1 MQRRWLDILVA
12 GRYGVAGAGE
22 TFSRAYSLMVAPP
35 TGLMVE
41 RSVARTCF
49 AISYLFRESVH
60 RGFDASVRD
69 LDAALS
75 RETSEPH
82 YRLALLGRLAHSGCL
97 PRARRF
103 DPALLLGDTPWALE
117 PRTVRLRTRFT
128 PTVDTVVRAAALDL
142 GVPRSVVVRHALS
155 HGWPVVCNEIELL
168 LAAGYRPAYLFRARL
183 DRPRRAR
190 HPWSGPRTQSLYGLS
205 WMRRPGVDLS
215 FVDPHLTEPHPV
227 DPLLAEL

>member
-1 MQRRWLDILVA
+1 M
-12 GRYGVAGAGE
+12 
-22 TFSRAYSLMVAPP
+22 
-35 TGLMVE
+35 
-41 RSVARTCF
+41 
-49 AISYLFRESVH
+49 
-60 RGFDASVRD
+60 
-69 LDAALS
+69 
-75 RETSEPH
+75 
-82 YRLALLGRLAHSGCL
+82 
-97 PRARRF
+97 
-103 DPALLLGDTPWALE
+103 
-117 PRTVRLRTRFT
+117 RLRTRFT